1 MSIPMDPDLTVHS
14 VSSAGGRV
22 HFGSG
27 DKGEDVVSLY
37 GTPKE
42 EIPPTSTGRSDNG
55 SFNLAAANGNQV
67 GFFFRNAPIFCTFQ
81 SDKISKKMFFT
92 LKFSTKHR

>member
-1 MSIPMDPDLTVHS
+1 MFLDMSIPMDPDLTVHS

-42 EIPPTSTGRSDNG
+42 EIPPTSGGRSDNG
-55 SFNLAAANGNQV
+55 SFNFAAANGNQV
-67 GFFFRNAPIFCTFQ
+67 
-81 SDKISKKMFFT
+81 
-92 LKFSTKHR
+92 